1 VPNIKF
7 EDAAGAVGVL
17 PTEEGSP
24 ISWAKSRLQ
33 NRSEKVAKIKQNWCN
48 FTSGLKPII
57 QKMKFI
63 AVALFAGGVIGT
75 IFSSIKYRQYPEWEH
90 WAEKLT
96 YLLVTIAS
104 SVVSIVGTVVLIF
117 SIQPE

>member
-1 VPNIKF
+1 
-7 EDAAGAVGVL
+7 
-17 PTEEGSP
+17 
-24 ISWAKSRLQ
+24 
-33 NRSEKVAKIKQNWCN
+33 
-48 FTSGLKPII
+48 
-57 QKMKFI
+57 MKFI
-63 AVALFAGGVIGT
+63 AVALIAGGVIGT
-75 IFSSIKYRQYPEWEH
+75 IFSSIKYRQYLEWEH

>member
-1 VPNIKF
+1 V
-7 EDAAGAVGVL
+7 AGTL
-17 PTEEGSP
+17 PIGEGSP
-24 ISWAKSRLQ
+24 ISCENSVGQKRSAK
-33 NRSEKVAKIKQNWCN
+33 NVAAVKQNWRN
-48 FTSGLKPII
+48 FASELKPII
-57 QKMKFI
+57 QKKMKFI
-63 AVALFAGGVIGT
+63 AVAFIAGGLISA
-75 IFSSIKYRQYPEWEH
+75 ILSSIKYRQYPEWEH